1 MKAASGQSRRDAV
14 PGDPRARQASQSS
27 RGTGS
32 GKDSGKKLEKKPPK
46 SNELTPEG
54 RERIEQIYREQFATG
69 ENQWSQMV
77 AQISDQ
83 CWLNRKVVSAVLRE
97 IVYPKVPI
105 TPEIQNRIIERYRG
119 FVERGER
126 PPEGRR
132 KTISQELGIPFGQ
145 IRNIVYEWSRSQYN
159 MSPTPELSR
168 EQKFAIEKMYL
179 DELNKRRYSLV
190 EMPAKIA
197 EEVGYANI
205 YQVLRWLD
213 RLNDDDSRF
222 ENVSDVPPEV
232 ERQILEVYRQYLNSP
247 TPPEKGLHATIAQ
260 QIGGLTTRKVHM
272 VLQRYRKQ
280 LRQEYRSS

>member
-1 MKAASGQSRRDAV
+1 
-14 PGDPRARQASQSS
+14 
-27 RGTGS
+27 
-32 GKDSGKKLEKKPPK
+32 
-46 SNELTPEG
+46 LTPEW

-69 ENQWSQMV
+69 ENQWAQMV

-83 CWLNRKVVSAVLRE
+83 CWLSRKAVSAALRD
-97 IVYPKVPI
+97 IVYPQVTI
-105 TPEIQNRIIERYRG
+105 TPEMHDRIIERYRG
-119 FVERGER
+119 FVERGDR

-132 KTISQELGIPFGQ
+132 KTISRELGIPFGQ

-168 EQKFAIEKMYL
+168 EQKFVIEKLYL
-179 DELNKRRYSLV
+179 DELNKRRYSLS
-190 EMPAKIA
+190 EIPAKIA
-197 EEVGYANI
+197 EEVGYANT

-222 ENVSDVPPEV
+222 ENISDVPPEV
-232 ERQILEVYRQYLNSP
+232 ERQILDIYRQYLTSP
-247 TPPEKGLHATIAQ
+247 SPPEQGLHATIVR

-280 LRQEYRSS
+280 LRKDYRSS